1 MKQSELRELIHNSSK
16 RPVRIC
22 MDDGKSYLVSHS
34 DFALVAP
41 EAIVLVAGPGH
52 DFGVNF
58 VICWFDHISRVEVRD
73 KPKSKT
79 AKA

>member
-1 MKQSELRELIHNSSK
+1 MKQNELRELIHNSAH

-22 MDDGKSYLVSHS
+22 MDDGRTFEISHP
-34 DFALVAP
+34 DFALAAP
-41 EAIVLVAGPGH
+41 EAIILVSGPGH

-73 KPKSKT
+73 NPKSH